1 MNRTERLYGIVEELR
16 AAGPAGRTSTR
27 LADRFGVST
36 RTIKRDITALMAA
49 EVPIWA
55 SDGRRGG
62 YRLARQAAL
71 PPVAFTSG
79 EATAI
84 AIALA
89 AEPELPFG
97 TDGRS
102 ALTKVLRSMADG
114 QRQQTRDLAARVWMR
129 TSAPTADPR
138 CRHVLD
144 EGLRNTVVI
153 NVDYRDRNGV
163 VTRGRSL
170 EPLGFART
178 NGYWWLLA
186 WCRDRDAGRWFR
198 MDRILAAHLTRQRFP
213 ARNVDVVF
221 GTPPDDARPVE
232 LDA

>member
-16 AAGPAGRTSTR
+16 VAGPAGRTSTR

-36 RTIKRDITALMAA
+36 RTIKRDITALVEA

-55 SDGRRGG
+55 NEGRRGG
-62 YRLARQAAL
+62 YRLARAAAL
-71 PPVAFTSG
+71 PPVSFTSG
-79 EATAI
+79 EATAV
-84 AIALA
+84 AVALS

-102 ALTKVLRSMADG
+102 ALTKILRSMTDG
-114 QRQQTRDLAARVWMR
+114 QRQQSREVAARVWMR
-129 TSAPTADPR
+129 ASAPTADPR

-144 EGLRNTVVI
+144 EGLRNLVVI
-153 NVDYRDRNGV
+153 NIDYRDRNGV
-163 VTRGRSL
+163 VTHGRPL

-198 MDRILAAHLTRQRFP
+198 MDRILTAHLTRQRFP
-213 ARNVDVVF
+213 ARDVDVVF
-221 GTPPDDARPVE
+221 GTPPADARPVE

>member
-36 RTIKRDITALMAA
+36 RTIKRDIAALIAA

-55 SDGRRGG
+55 SEGRRGG
-62 YRLARQAAL
+62 YRLARAAAL
-71 PPVAFTSG
+71 PPVSFTSG

-102 ALTKVLRSMADG
+102 ALTKVLRSMTEG
-114 QRQQTRDLAARVWMR
+114 QRQQTQDLATRIWMR

-153 NVDYRDRNGV
+153 NLDYRDRHGV
-163 VTRGRSL
+163 VTHGRSV

-186 WCRDRDAGRWFR
+186 WCRERGAGRWFR
-198 MDRILAAHLTRQRFP
+198 MDRILSAHLTRQRFT
-213 ARNVDVVF
+213 ARPVEDLF
-221 GTPPDDARPVE
+221 GTPPDDARPVG

>member
-49 EVPIWA
+49 EVPIWTTE
-55 SDGRRGG
+55 GRRGG
-62 YRLARQAAL
+62 YRLARAAAL
-71 PPVAFTSG
+71 PPVSFTSG
-79 EATAI
+79 EATAV

-97 TDGRS
+97 SDGRS
-102 ALTKVLRSMADG
+102 ALTKILRSMTDG
-114 QRQQTRDLAARVWMR
+114 QRQQTRDVAARVWMR
-129 TSAPTADPR
+129 TSARTADPR

-144 EGLRNTVVI
+144 EGLRNMVVI
-153 NVDYRDRNGV
+153 NVDCRDRDGV
-163 VTRGRSL
+163 VTHGRSL

-198 MDRILAAHLTRQRFP
+198 MDRILTAHLTRQPFR
-213 ARNVDVVF
+213 AREVDAVF
-221 GTPPDDARPVE
+221 GTPPPDARPVE